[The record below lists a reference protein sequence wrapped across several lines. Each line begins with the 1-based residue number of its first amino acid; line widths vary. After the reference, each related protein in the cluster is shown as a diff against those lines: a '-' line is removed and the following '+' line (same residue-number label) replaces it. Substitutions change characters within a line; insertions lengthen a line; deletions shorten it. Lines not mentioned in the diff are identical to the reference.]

1 MALSMPC
8 EESRCRPNIRARSIQ
23 GPRLVAPQS
32 GSMVGTLLS
41 MTTSAP
47 PALPHES
54 KEAGSTDGP
63 PLSIAHVLVSLEV
76 GGAER
81 LVVDVARAQANRGH
95 RVAVFVL
102 GKSANPILGRLL
114 SDAHLPVTEFERRR
128 GIDWRL
134 IPRLAAAFREMRPD
148 IVHTHNEPPLIYG
161 TPAARLSGATAIHT
175 CHGPRNLS
183 RGAKLPGPGRG
194 PNHPSLCRLHGRAGG
209 DAAVLG
215 RRPPR
220 QAARDRQRRGSRAIP
235 GRRRPT
241 NRGQGPPGYSRGR
254 FRDWFRGALAPEK
267 NYGFLM
273 RAAEPLLSSGAH
285 LVFVGDGSERGR
297 LEAQAA
303 ASGSPAAVH
312 FAGAQSDVA
321 PFLAAMDVFSLSSTF
336 EGLPLALLEAM
347 ASGRTVVASA
357 IGGIPLVVEDGSTG
371 LLVASGDEAGFTAAL
386 RRVRD
391 DKALARSLGE
401 AGRSRAIGRYGLRR
415 MLDEYAGPLSS
426 GNGLTCGLEEEIAP
440 LCLRFAYDSSHLK
453 GP

>member
-1 MALSMPC
+1 
-8 EESRCRPNIRARSIQ
+8 
-23 GPRLVAPQS
+23 
-32 GSMVGTLLS
+32 MVGTLLS
-41 MTTSAP
+41 MMTSES

-183 RGAKLPGPGRG
+183 RGAKLLARG
-194 PNHPSLCRLHGRAGG
+194 
-209 DAAVLG
+209 
-215 RRPPR
+215 
-220 QAARDRQRRGSRAIP
+220 AARITHRYVACTGALVETLRSSGDVPRDKLIVIDNGVDLERFQVDDAQRIEARVRLGIPEAAFVIGSV
-235 GRRRPT
+235 GR
-241 NRGQGPPGYSRGR
+241 
-254 FRDWFRGALAPEK
+254 LAPEK

-273 RAAEPLLSSGAH
+273 RAAEPLLSAGAH

-303 ASGSPAAVH
+303 ASGCPAAVH
-312 FAGAQSDVA
+312 FSGAQSDVA

-347 ASGRTVVASA
+347 ATGRTVVASA
-357 IGGIPLVVEDGSTG
+357 IGGIPLVVEDGITG

-391 DKALARSLGE
+391 DKALAKSLGE

-415 MLDEYAGPLSS
+415 MLDEYEALYREAMASRAVSKRNLLP
-426 GNGLTCGLEEEIAP
+426 
-440 LCLRFAYDSSHLK
+440 FA
-453 GP
+453 